1 MRLTEICNRLPSRA
15 PCGLLGSWL
24 RPLPRS
30 TSRCLVAPR
39 LPCGARRR
47 NAGSPWALARR
58 GRGSGA
64 CPFTPP
70 TGRADQVELRLTA
83 NLLLRPSPQS
93 SRDPRRGARER
104 ALREL
109 CPERP
114 RERHSTVLAGPR
126 SWTPPCC
133 TTRPRC
139 FRPRAELATLPLT
152 SSVATLRGSGRE
164 TGSPSLRIARPSSP
178 AVSSKTAAFA
188 GPGRLPSPS
197 APSPGRAPRFR
208 VVRVGSRGAR
218 HRCRCSSA
226 RGFRHRDPASG
237 ALSLLELPPALA
249 GELPPA
255 LADGAKGLD
264 PWPFGWTKRR
274 SSTSATNTAREHT
287 HGTARSPPPGGTSVR
302 SRTSPAGLAT
312 AKPPAAPASSTRAF
326 RPELRTTTAAST
338 SETGGALAPA
348 PLAHP
353 LAEAHD
359 LARPLAETY
368 DREPFRTRRNP
379 RRTRLAPLPTFL
391 PDAPT

>member
-1 MRLTEICNRLPSRA
+1 V
-15 PCGLLGSWL
+15 
-24 RPLPRS
+24 RP
-30 TSRCLVAPR
+30 
-39 LPCGARRR
+39 
-47 NAGSPWALARR
+47 
-58 GRGSGA
+58 
-64 CPFTPP
+64 
-70 TGRADQVELRLTA
+70 
-83 NLLLRPSPQS
+83 
-93 SRDPRRGARER
+93 DPRR
-104 ALREL
+104 
-109 CPERP
+109 
-114 RERHSTVLAGPR
+114 
-126 SWTPPCC
+126 
-133 TTRPRC
+133 
-139 FRPRAELATLPLT
+139 F
-152 SSVATLRGSGRE
+152 
-164 TGSPSLRIARPSSP
+164 GSPGPASP
-178 AVSSKTAAFA
+178 AVSSKTSAFA

-208 VVRVGSRGAR
+208 AVRVGSRGAR

-255 LADGAKGLD
+255 LAGGAKGLD